1 MTDHPRRGPA
11 DDPGDAQLRE
21 LLQNAVADV
30 EPTHGLGAIRSR
42 TKVHP
47 MSTRHPWLLAAGAA
61 VLATAATI
69 TVVNLAGS
77 GNPVDTSDDVG
88 PAAGPVAGKTPTT
101 PATTSAAT
109 GSPTTQPAASG
120 ATLPVYYVGDTT
132 HGPRLYREFHPALGT
147 NHEAEAVHDA
157 VAGSP
162 DDPDYTSLWP
172 QGTDVQTVQKSGDTI
187 VVDLKGA
194 TLLHDRPAGMSQEQ
208 AQLSVQQVVYT
219 AQAAFQD
226 RAPVQLLLDGSN
238 TDTVLG
244 VPTSEPLAQGAPED
258 VLAQVWII
266 DPAQDAHVPSGFTVS
281 GLAATFE
288 ANVQWKLEQGGK
300 IVKQGFTTAKECCT
314 MSPYSFT
321 VDAPP
326 GDYTLVVHDE
336 DASGGEGPGPWQDTK
351 DISIVP

>member
-1 MTDHPRRGPA
+1 MTDHPRRDPA

-21 LLQNAVADV
+21 LLQNAVSDV
-30 EPTHGLGAIRSR
+30 EPNYGLDAIRSQ

-69 TVVNLAGS
+69 TVVNLAGND
-77 GNPVDTSDDVG
+77 NPAGASDDVG
-88 PAAGPVAGKTPTT
+88 PAAGPVAETT
-101 PATTSAAT
+101 PSAPAATSAAT
-109 GSPTTQPAASG
+109 ESPSTQPAAAG
-120 ATLPVYYVGDTT
+120 AALPVYYVGETT
-132 HGPRLYREFHPALGT
+132 HGPRLYREFHPAQGT
-147 NHEAEAVHDA
+147 DHETEAVHDA
-157 VAGSP
+157 VAGST
-162 DDPDYTSLWP
+162 DDPDYTTLWP
-172 QGTDVQTVQKSGDTI
+172 QGADVQTVRKSGDVI

-194 TLLHDRPAGMSQEQ
+194 SLHDRPAGMSQEQ

-226 RAPVQLLLDGSN
+226 RAPVQLLLEGN
-238 TDTVLG
+238 KTDTVLG
-244 VPTSEPLAQGAPED
+244 VPTSEPLAQRAPEE

-266 DPAQDAHVPSGFTVS
+266 DPAQDAHVSSGFTVS
-281 GLAATFE
+281 GLAASFE
-288 ANVQWKLEQGGK
+288 ANVQWELKQGDK
-300 IVKQGFTTAKECCT
+300 TVKDGFTTAKECCT

-321 VDAPP
+321 VAAPP

-351 DISIVP
+351 DISIVK